1 MKKITMGGGD
11 GMLTYVTHVNQ
22 QVWTTRNWFRPDD
35 TQILSS
41 GTRYYEFKMAD
52 NLKPGNFENL

>member
-1 MKKITMGGGD
+1 MYVLSNGILDWKKYHRD

-22 QVWTTRNWFRPDD
+22 QVWTIRNWFRPDD

-41 GTRYYEFKMAD
+41 GTRY
-52 NLKPGNFENL
+52 